1 MSSTRMQIWKDFKL
15 LILTASPI
23 KSPCRGYI
31 TVHPHLHRWRVSLE
45 NRKEEQADVE
55 HPKQNVQDIQ
65 RHPMRKLFRL
75 GFR

>member
-1 MSSTRMQIWKDFKL
+1 MKEDEVHMYRRIDRISSC

-31 TVHPHLHRWRVSLE
+31 TVHPHLYRWRVSLE
-45 NRKEEQADVE
+45 NRKEEQADVVK
-55 HPKQNVQDIQ
+55 HQNKMYKIYT
-65 RHPMRKLFRL
+65 KLFHL